1 MDANSILIRNLEIMK
16 QLVFLLIVGFL
27 MHNVSNNTWAQPD
40 KVSSGIEVPA
50 IIINGD
56 TMPLE
61 IMPTVYF
68 EDLLSG
74 DRKQY
79 LDRLRANIYKV
90 YGYSILAENV
100 IKKMNHDLGSN
111 PTKRERKKYINNLD
125 IELNSKFKE
134 ELKNL
139 TQNQGKILVKL
150 INRQTG
156 RSAYELIKEL
166 KGGANARMYQTAFSF
181 IDNDLKTQYDPF
193 GKDRDIE
200 MIVQEIEA
208 SGYFQHQKIGVKS
221 SNKK

>member
-1 MDANSILIRNLEIMK
+1 ML
-16 QLVFLLIVGFL
+16 
-27 MHNVSNNTWAQPD
+27 NVPNNTWAQPD
-40 KVSSGIEVPA
+40 KVSSAIEVPA

-90 YGYSILAENV
+90 YGYSILAENI

-111 PTKRERKKYINNLD
+111 PTKRDRKKYINNLD

>member
-1 MDANSILIRNLEIMK
+1 
-16 QLVFLLIVGFL
+16 